1 MIFLLKTLLKHTLNS
16 ESPKSC
22 FSYDERY
29 LKEAIHPT
37 NVTNNMGTNTKIN
50 TSSKGTATRKVTDA
64 KGNTTTKVRT
74 ASGKEYVKVKN
85 AKGQEYKTPTPA
97 KKKTAT
103 VTPKKVETKKEPVK
117 KVEVKKVAVK
127 TKPKKVE
134 VKQSVS
140 TPTKSAESSVSP
152 ALSSAIAKSTPTA
165 PKISS
170 ETKAMMDDLSKSSS
184 TSAPAEQKL
193 GDRIRAKFAET
204 VAKRRERKAAK
215 DESKSKM
222 QKGGAIKRPVST
234 TKPSSKRY
242 VDSKIKMTGPSRPVS
257 KPMIAQKGG
266 PVEAMQKAMG
276 QKPVSTRK
284 TMKYVRKK
292 GSGYIPSTES
302 NKPDRSKWAEKY
314 ASPNAK
320 RMQKGGGMSDVKSG
334 VKQVAR
340 GVKKGITNSVNS
352 AKSVAKTAIKATPQ
366 YQAYKAT
373 GKAAKNVDDAL
384 EKRYPNYTGKG
395 SMYAG
400 LKSGAKTLFGYKT
413 GGMVNPNA
421 AVKRQ
426 AVAGSKGVRAGVNPK
441 ASASSVARGR
451 VGGTSAAPKTA
462 TPKAKYGMSLTKMK
476 K

>member
-1 MIFLLKTLLKHTLNS
+1 
-16 ESPKSC
+16 
-22 FSYDERY
+22 
-29 LKEAIHPT
+29 
-37 NVTNNMGTNTKIN
+37 
-50 TSSKGTATRKVTDA
+50 
-64 KGNTTTKVRT
+64 
-74 ASGKEYVKVKN
+74 
-85 AKGQEYKTPTPA
+85 
-97 KKKTAT
+97 
-103 VTPKKVETKKEPVK
+103 
-117 KVEVKKVAVK
+117 
-127 TKPKKVE
+127 
-134 VKQSVS
+134 
-140 TPTKSAESSVSP
+140 
-152 ALSSAIAKSTPTA
+152 
-165 PKISS
+165 
-170 ETKAMMDDLSKSSS
+170 
-184 TSAPAEQKL
+184 
-193 GDRIRAKFAET
+193 
-204 VAKRRERKAAK
+204 
-215 DESKSKM
+215 M

-314 ASPNAK
+314 KSPNAK
-320 RMQKGGGMSDVKSG
+320 KMQKGGGMSDVKSG

-340 GVKKGITNSVNS
+340 GVKKGINNSVNS

-373 GKAAKNVDDAL
+373 GKAAKKVDDAL
-384 EKRYPNYTGKG
+384 EKRYPNYTGKR

-400 LKSGAKTLFGYKT
+400 LKSGAKTLLGYKT